1 MENIP
6 VITTTIVGI
15 YLLIVLGIGFFGW
28 RKLQIN
34 VTDFFVVN
42 RSLGVFVIFL
52 TMSATYHSAFAVLTS
67 TAVATAQGVG
77 WFVGATAW
85 TVTAGFCMWI
95 FGIRFW
101 YLGNK
106 FGYVTLADPI
116 SDFFQN
122 KGIRGLIAIV
132 TAGFAIPYVAVQSV
146 AFGLFA
152 EIGTV
157 GLISYEW
164 GSFILTFVA
173 LLYCVF
179 AGHRAV
185 AWTDVL
191 QGIWMFVMV
200 WIVSILIVY
209 SAIGGIGELFAEI
222 SREAPE
228 MLGVAG
234 TGWSHPLNLFSST
247 VLFTL
252 GLMVTFQHLQMKFYS
267 AMDPATIKWSGVWT
281 TIYLSAIYIPPVL
294 TGMAAYIM
302 IQRGALPSVDEIAAT
317 WGSTDAVLPLMA
329 VEYVPA
335 VLVGLLFAGAVAAA
349 MSTKDNFLLATSLV
363 IVRDLYQG
371 IIKPDA
377 GERESVGLGRVVIVV
392 VGLFGWYIG
401 ILRPGLIFDMVALA
415 VGGTLQFIVAV
426 VAVLFPTRKLWLSHA
441 GAVAGIVVGVILT
454 ILLTW
459 PDRFGLAIS
468 AHPYALNAA
477 LWGLGFNIIVA
488 LVVSSFTAKPP
499 AESVERIHGYLEES
513 FYKKPKEEEEKI
525 KT

>member
-15 YLLIVLGIGFFGW
+15 YLIIVLGIGFFGW

-34 VTDFFVVN
+34 VNDFYVVN
-42 RSLGVFVIFL
+42 RSLGVFVVFL
-52 TMSATYHSAFAVLTS
+52 TISATYHSAFAVLTS

-106 FGYVTLADPI
+106 FDYVTLADPI
-116 SDFFQN
+116 SDFFQQ

-132 TAGFAIPYVAVQSV
+132 TASFAIPYVAVQSV
-146 AFGLFA
+146 AFGLFS
-152 EIGTV
+152 EIGTL
-157 GLISYEW
+157 GFISYEL
-164 GSFILTFVA
+164 GSFILTAVA
-173 LLYCVF
+173 ILYCVF

-200 WIVSILIVY
+200 WIVSIVIVR
-209 SAIGGIGELFAEI
+209 SALGGVGPLFSEI
-222 SREAPE
+222 YEMAPE
-228 MLGVAG
+228 LLGVAG
-234 TGWSHPLNLFSST
+234 TGWSHPLALLSST

-267 AMDPATIKWSGVWT
+267 AMDPNTIKWSGVWT

-294 TGMAAYIM
+294 TGMTAYIL
-302 IQRGALPSVDEIAAT
+302 IQRGDLPSVAEIAAA
-317 WGSTDAVLPLMA
+317 WGSADAVLPLMA
-329 VEYVPA
+329 VQYVPP
-335 VLVGLLFAGAVAAA
+335 LLIGLLFAGAVAAA

-363 IVRDLYQG
+363 IVRDLYQR
-371 IIKPDA
+371 IIKPGA
-377 GERESVGLGRVVIVV
+377 SEKQSIFLGRVVIVV

-415 VGGTLQFIVAV
+415 VGGTLQFIVAI
-426 VAVLFPTRKLWLSHA
+426 VAVLFPTRKIWLTHA
-441 GAVAGIVVGVILT
+441 GAVSGIIVGVILT
-454 ILLTW
+454 ILLRW
-459 PDRFGLAIS
+459 PATFGLGIS
-468 AHPYALNAA
+468 AHPYELNAA
-477 LWGLGFNIIVA
+477 LWGLGLNIIVA
-488 LVVSSFTAKPP
+488 LVVSRFTSPPP
-499 AESVERIHGYLEES
+499 AESVKRIHGYLEQA
-513 FYKKPKEEEEKI
+513 FYLKPKEEAEKI
-525 KT
+525 KN